1 MNIVTTDW
9 RALSLPEQIRH
20 LEVEGYVVL
29 PDALT
34 PEKVEQLRV
43 ETAHLPTERS
53 SYHDRQG
60 NATCQPQWHGL
71 GLGELIANPLV
82 IEFLEQVIGLLLV
95 RVDQDDLVPNRR
107 HA

>member
-1 MNIVTTDW
+1 MNIVATDW

-34 PEKVEQLRV
+34 PEQLEQLRA
-43 ETAHLPTERS
+43 ETARLPTQHS

-60 NATCQPQWHGL
+60 NATF
-71 GLGELIANPLV
+71 NPSGMDVLWV
-82 IEFLEQVIGLLLV
+82 NSLPI
-95 RVDQDDLVPNRR
+95 RR
-107 HA
+107 SLNF

>member
-34 PEKVEQLRV
+34 PEQLEQLRA
-43 ETAHLPTERS
+43 ETARLPTQHSTAVTMTGR
-53 SYHDRQG
+53 G
-60 NATCQPQWHGL
+60 T
-71 GLGELIANPLV
+71 PLV
-82 IEFLEQVIGLLLV
+82 NPSGMDVLWVNSLPI
-95 RVDQDDLVPNRR
+95 RR
-107 HA
+107 SLNFWSA